1 MRSIDRF
8 DRHILDLFQS
18 NTRLTTSEISERIG
32 LSPTACQR
40 RLNRMRGDGY
50 IEQEIAVVSPK
61 LVGRPLIMVVQVFLE
76 RGESSLIQKFKH
88 LIRQRDEI
96 MQAYYVTGEADF
108 LMLVSM
114 RDMEEYEKF
123 THEVFFDNPDV
134 KNFETST
141 VMDRTKVGFALPI
154 EQT

>member
-1 MRSIDRF
+1 MRPIDRF
-8 DRHILDLFQS
+8 DRQILDLFQS
-18 NTRLTTSEISERIG
+18 NTRLTTREIGDRIG

-61 LVGRPLIMVVQVFLE
+61 LAGRPLIMVVQVYLE
-76 RGESSLIQKFKH
+76 RGESSLIQRFKD
-88 LIRQRDEI
+88 LIHQRGEI

-123 THEVFFDNPDV
+123 TLEVFFDNLDV
-134 KNFETST
+134 KSFETST
-141 VMDRTKVGFALPI
+141 VMDRTKVGFGLPI
-154 EQT
+154 EHI

>member
-1 MRSIDRF
+1 MNSIDRL
-8 DRHILDLFQS
+8 DRQILELFQS
-18 NTRLTTSEISERIG
+18 NTRLTTGEIGERVG

-40 RLNRMRGDGY
+40 RLNRMRRDGC
-50 IEQEIAVVSPK
+50 IEQEIAIVSPK
-61 LVGRPLIMVVQVFLE
+61 LVGRPLIMMVQVFLE
-76 RGESSLIQKFKH
+76 RGESSLIQRFKH

-123 THEVFFDNPDV
+123 TLDVFFDNPDV
-134 KNFETST
+134 KSFVTST

-154 EQT
+154 EQI